1 MFYYSKWPLTLIFD
15 HLRVSRSNTIGFR
28 FRLSYY
34 KYKCLH
40 LGSFGVI
47 QRNRMIYE
55 EEDSVESSFGTVGSQ
70 LGTSNF
76 NLGSDCRY
84 HTYPRIRTLFSHKP
98 YPSPI
103 TNTNPRPNPNKNE
116 LKVKAAKVSNNLW
129 VIKKLATVPLIFSR
143 RKPIQQNAMSTL
155 HSIRIK
161 SNQFDPF
168 WIMTN
173 HIRRNYEMIVSNQHI
188 RIV

>member
-1 MFYYSKWPLTLIFD
+1 MSQNPSKYRVRILMFYSITRKLKGVEVKYNWI
-15 HLRVSRSNTIGFR
+15 R

-55 EEDSVESSFGTVGSQ
+55 EDESVESSFGTVGSQ
-70 LGTSNF
+70 LGTSNH

-116 LKVKAAKVSNNLW
+116 LKVKAAKVSNNL
-129 VIKKLATVPLIFSR
+129 
-143 RKPIQQNAMSTL
+143 
-155 HSIRIK
+155 
-161 SNQFDPF
+161 
-168 WIMTN
+168 
-173 HIRRNYEMIVSNQHI
+173 
-188 RIV
+188 